1 MLFYSML
8 PLPLIKVKGNIL
20 FLQVKIAMVGKYT
33 GLADAYLSVVKV
45 RLQLHK
51 SVFEFC
57 AKIICQA
64 DILGF

>member
-45 RLQLHK
+45 RLRLYK
-51 SVFEFC
+51 SFQFC
-57 AKIICQA
+57 SKMICKA
-64 DILGF
+64 HILGL